1 MMRSLEPSI
10 GARHSEPAPGN
21 PFKNETAPPGFPR
34 TEHGHSPQMNAA
46 APILSLAIFARN
58 EEGRIGATL
67 DSLFKQSL
75 LEPQM
80 SGEGRIE
87 LWLLANGCND
97 GTAEEARA
105 RLDRFRRNP
114 LLGTHWHASVCE
126 WPTAGKIAA
135 WNRFTHEL
143 SHPGSAV
150 LGYMDADIEIGSPN
164 TLWNLCRVLQ
174 DNPETGAAVDE
185 ARQDFRSRFPKPLLK
200 RVLSGT
206 ARLSRVERPQICGQL
221 YLLRGKTA
229 REVRFPRDLPACED
243 VFLDSYLRGGFGNP
257 TGKAALIVRAADAHH
272 SYQAYTRVPDILRNQ
287 KRQIIGQTVIHV
299 LKAELSRRAPTGTPL
314 AKEIA
319 QRDATDP
326 DWLKKRIREHLS
338 RSKKLR
344 ELFPRVLLFRIHRW
358 QRLPFLEKLIYVPAT
373 VLGWLGT
380 LLAAWSARRHLATG
394 RIHYWPDAK
403 SRGCRPLQNSG
414 GRRFGLRK
422 FQTEQRQ
429 GLYEERPKNC
439 SEACAE
445 RVRLRE

>member
-1 MMRSLEPSI
+1 MMQSHDPSI
-10 GARHSEPAPGN
+10 AARHSEPTPGKT
-21 PFKNETAPPGFPR
+21 FEKEKDPPGFAR
-34 TEHGHSPQMNAA
+34 TTHGHKPQMDAA

-58 EEGRIGATL
+58 EEGRIGSTL
-67 DSLFKQSL
+67 DSLFRQSL

-80 SGEGRIE
+80 SGEVRIE
-87 LWLLANGCND
+87 LWLLANGCHD

-114 LLGTHWHASVCE
+114 LLGSHWHASVCE

-150 LGYMDADIEIGSPN
+150 IGYMDADIEIGSPN
-164 TLWNLCRVLQ
+164 TLWNLCRVFQ
-174 DNPETGAAVDE
+174 DNPEAAAAVDE

-206 ARLSRVERPQICGQL
+206 ARLSRVEPPQICGQL
-221 YLLRGKTA
+221 YLLRGNTA
-229 REVRFPRDLPACED
+229 RQIRFPRDLPACED
-243 VFLDSYLRGGFGNP
+243 VFLDAYLRGDFGDP
-257 TGKAALIVRAADAHH
+257 TGKAAPIVRAAEAYH

-299 LKAELSRRAPTGTPL
+299 LKAELSRRATIGRPL
-314 AKEIA
+314 AEEIA

-326 DWLKKRIREHLS
+326 DWLKKSTHEHLS

-358 QRLPFLEKLIYVPAT
+358 QRLPSLEKLIYLPAT
-373 VLGWLGT
+373 VLGWVGT
-380 LLAAWSARRHLATG
+380 LFAAWSARRHLAM
-394 RIHYWPDAK
+394 RKIHYWPDAK
-403 SRGCRPLQNSG
+403 SRVCRPLQNSG
-414 GRRFGLRK
+414 DCRFGLRK
-422 FQTEQRQ
+422 LQTEQRQ
-429 GLYEERPKNC
+429 GLEKDRPKSC
-439 SEACAE
+439 SKASTE
-445 RVRLRE
+445 RVRLQE